1 MTKTELSFT
10 LVEAESLA
18 IMPTSEMA
26 KKRHVTTK
34 KIAIPQIVAR
44 VILKNS
50 FITFGCNESV
60 SEGKDSYFYRNYQI

>member
-1 MTKTELSFT
+1 
-10 LVEAESLA
+10 
-18 IMPTSEMA
+18 MPTSEMA

-50 FITFGCNESV
+50 FISFGRNESV